1 MDFVFK
7 TEWMNAISKLKPE
20 QQAEAYSAIRTIVEE
35 QSIPEGLSFEVDFLL
50 TAIYSQIVDGMDIPS
65 KRGAPKGNR
74 NAAKKQI
81 ENNSET
87 IEKQIENNSET
98 IEKQKKQIENNS
110 ETIEKQIENNSETI
124 EKQKKQIENNSE
136 AIEKQIKTN
145 KTIEKQI
152 KTNKT
157 IEKQKK
163 QIKTNKT
170 IGLNCFSEKEETP
183 SSPTPPTTPEEKA
196 PEEKENY
203 DYVVAK
209 EREKPTS
216 PTATEIIPVSEIE
229 DVLLGEEMWVEA
241 MCYKY
246 NLPRDRLAVQI
257 HTIKRGW
264 IERGQDYK
272 TIQDAKKHADS
283 ILNIRRANGELA
295 QPPAWNEFL
304 YDLMAPHIDALGY
317 NDEIFAAFGR
327 HYMQDVGNGKPFFVG
342 IPRFEEEIFERMK
355 NFKESYKPPEY
366 EQPVQSGSGS
376 QSA

>member
-35 QSIPEGLSFEVDFLL
+35 QSMPEGLSFEVDFLL

-87 IEKQIENNSET
+87 IEKQ
-98 IEKQKKQIENNS
+98 
-110 ETIEKQIENNSETI
+110 
-124 EKQKKQIENNSE
+124 
-136 AIEKQIKTN
+136 
-145 KTIEKQI
+145 
-152 KTNKT
+152 
-157 IEKQKK
+157 KK

-170 IGLNCFSEKEETP
+170 IDLNCFSEKEETP
-183 SSPTPPTTPEEKA
+183 SPPTSPTTPEEKV

-229 DVLLGEEMWVEA
+229 DVLMGEDMWVEA

-272 TIQDAKKHADS
+272 TIQDAKRHADS
-283 ILNIRRANGELA
+283 LLNIRRANGELA
-295 QPPAWNEFL
+295 RPPAWNEFL

-327 HYMQDVGNGKPFFVG
+327 HYMQDVGNGKPFFLG
-342 IPRFEEEIFERMK
+342 IPRFEEDIYERMK
-355 NFKESYKPPEY
+355 NFKETYKPPEY

>member
-1 MDFVFK
+1 
-7 TEWMNAISKLKPE
+7 MNAISKLKPE

-35 QSIPEGLSFEVDFLL
+35 QSMPEGLSFEVDFLL

-87 IEKQIENNSET
+87 IEKQI
-98 IEKQKKQIENNS
+98 
-110 ETIEKQIENNSETI
+110 
-124 EKQKKQIENNSE
+124 
-136 AIEKQIKTN
+136 KTN
-145 KTIEKQI
+145 E
-152 KTNKT
+152 T

-170 IGLNCFSEKEETP
+170 IDLNCFSEKEETP
-183 SSPTPPTTPEEKA
+183 SSPTPPTTPEEKV

-229 DVLLGEEMWVEA
+229 DVLMGEEIWVEA

-246 NLPRDRLAVQI
+246 NLPRDRLAVQL

-264 IERGQDYK
+264 IERGQDFK
-272 TIQDAKKHADS
+272 TLQDAKRHADS
-283 ILNIRRANGELA
+283 LLNIRRANGELA

-317 NDEIFAAFGR
+317 DDEIFTAFGR
-327 HYMQDVGNGKPFFVG
+327 HYMQDVGNGKPFFIG
-342 IPRFEEEIFERMK
+342 IPRFEEEIYERMK

-366 EQPVQSGSGS
+366 EQPMQPGSGS

>member
-35 QSIPEGLSFEVDFLL
+35 QSMPDGLSFEVDFLL

-87 IEKQIENNSET
+87 IEKQ
-98 IEKQKKQIENNS
+98 
-110 ETIEKQIENNSETI
+110 
-124 EKQKKQIENNSE
+124 
-136 AIEKQIKTN
+136 
-145 KTIEKQI
+145 
-152 KTNKT
+152 
-157 IEKQKK
+157 KK

-170 IGLNCFSEKEETP
+170 IDLNCFSEKEETP
-183 SSPTPPTTPEEKA
+183 SPPTPPTTQEEKDL
-196 PEEKENY
+196 EEKENY

-229 DVLLGEEMWVEA
+229 DVLMGEDMWVEA

-272 TIQDAKKHADS
+272 TIQDAKRHADS
-283 ILNIRRANGELA
+283 LLNIRRANGELA

-304 YDLMAPHIDALGY
+304 YDLMAPHIDDLGY
-317 NDEIFAAFGR
+317 DDEIFTAFGR
-327 HYMQDVGNGKPFFVG
+327 HYMQDVGNGKPFFIG

-355 NFKESYKPPEY
+355 NFKESYKPPEN

>member
-35 QSIPEGLSFEVDFLL
+35 QSMPDGLSFEVDFLL

-87 IEKQIENNSET
+87 IEKQI
-98 IEKQKKQIENNS
+98 
-110 ETIEKQIENNSETI
+110 
-124 EKQKKQIENNSE
+124 
-136 AIEKQIKTN
+136 KTN
-145 KTIEKQI
+145 KTID
-152 KTNKT
+152 
-157 IEKQKK
+157 
-163 QIKTNKT
+163 
-170 IGLNCFSEKEETP
+170 LNCFSEKEETP

-196 PEEKENY
+196 LEEKENY

-229 DVLLGEEMWVEA
+229 DVLMGEDMWVEA

-272 TIQDAKKHADS
+272 TIQDAKRHADS
-283 ILNIRRANGELA
+283 LLNIRRANGELA

-304 YDLMAPHIDALGY
+304 YDLMAPHIDDLGY
-317 NDEIFAAFGR
+317 DDEIFTAFGR
-327 HYMQDVGNGKPFFVG
+327 HYMQDVGNGKPFFIG
-342 IPRFEEEIFERMK
+342 IPRFEEEIYERMK

>member
-35 QSIPEGLSFEVDFLL
+35 QSMPEGLSFEVDFLL

-110 ETIEKQIENNSETI
+110 ETIEKQ
-124 EKQKKQIENNSE
+124 K
-136 AIEKQIKTN
+136 
-145 KTIEKQI
+145 KQI

-170 IGLNCFSEKEETP
+170 IDLNCFSEKEETP
-183 SSPTPPTTPEEKA
+183 SSPTPPTTPEEKVV

-229 DVLLGEEMWVEA
+229 DVLMGEEIWVEA

-246 NLPRDRLAVQI
+246 NLPRDRLAVQL

-264 IERGQDYK
+264 IERGQEYK

-283 ILNIRRANGELA
+283 LLNIRRVNGELDK
-295 QPPAWNEFL
+295 PPAWNEFL

-317 NDEIFAAFGR
+317 DDEIFTAFGR
-327 HYMQDVGNGKPFFVG
+327 HYMQDVGNGKPFFIG
-342 IPRFEEEIFERMK
+342 IPRFEEDIYERMK
-355 NFKESYKPPEY
+355 NFKETYKPPEY
-366 EQPVQSGSGS
+366 EQPMQSGSGS

>member
-20 QQAEAYSAIRTIVEE
+20 QQAEAYSAIQTIVEE
-35 QSIPEGLSFEVDFLL
+35 QSMPDGLSFEVDFLL

-87 IEKQIENNSET
+87 IEKQ
-98 IEKQKKQIENNS
+98 
-110 ETIEKQIENNSETI
+110 
-124 EKQKKQIENNSE
+124 
-136 AIEKQIKTN
+136 
-145 KTIEKQI
+145 
-152 KTNKT
+152 
-157 IEKQKK
+157 KK

-170 IGLNCFSEKEETP
+170 IDLNCFSEKEETP

-196 PEEKENY
+196 LEEKGNY

-216 PTATEIIPVSEIE
+216 PTATEFIPMSESE
-229 DVLLGEEMWVEA
+229 DVLMGEDMWVEA

-272 TIQDAKKHADS
+272 TIQDAKRHADS
-283 ILNIRRANGELA
+283 LLNIRRANGELA

-317 NDEIFAAFGR
+317 DDEIFAAFGR
-327 HYMQDVGNGKPFFVG
+327 HYMQDVGNGKPFFIG
-342 IPRFEEEIFERMK
+342 IPRFEEEIYERMK
-355 NFKESYKPPEY
+355 NFKESYKPPEN
-366 EQPVQSGSGS
+366 EQPVQS
-376 QSA
+376 

>member
-35 QSIPEGLSFEVDFLL
+35 QSIPDGLSFEVDFLL

-87 IEKQIENNSET
+87 IEKQ
-98 IEKQKKQIENNS
+98 
-110 ETIEKQIENNSETI
+110 
-124 EKQKKQIENNSE
+124 
-136 AIEKQIKTN
+136 
-145 KTIEKQI
+145 
-152 KTNKT
+152 
-157 IEKQKK
+157 KK

-170 IGLNCFSEKEETP
+170 IDLNCFSEKEETP

-196 PEEKENY
+196 PKEKENY

-229 DVLLGEEMWVEA
+229 DVLMGEDMWVEA

-283 ILNIRRANGELA
+283 LLNIRRANGELA

-317 NDEIFAAFGR
+317 DDEIFTAFGR
-327 HYMQDVGNGKPFFVG
+327 HYMQDVGNGKPFFIG

>member
-35 QSIPEGLSFEVDFLL
+35 QSMPEGLSFEVDFLL

-74 NAAKKQI
+74 NAVK
-81 ENNSET
+81 
-87 IEKQIENNSET
+87 KQIENNSET
-98 IEKQKKQIENNS
+98 IEKQKKQI
-110 ETIEKQIENNSETI
+110 
-124 EKQKKQIENNSE
+124 
-136 AIEKQIKTN
+136 KTN
-145 KTIEKQI
+145 KTID
-152 KTNKT
+152 
-157 IEKQKK
+157 
-163 QIKTNKT
+163 
-170 IGLNCFSEKEETP
+170 LNCFSEKEETP
-183 SSPTPPTTPEEKA
+183 SSPTPPTTQEEKA

-229 DVLLGEEMWVEA
+229 DVLMGEEMWVEA

-264 IERGQDYK
+264 IERGQDFK
-272 TIQDAKKHADS
+272 TLQDAKKHADS
-283 ILNIRRANGELA
+283 LLNIRRANGELA

-327 HYMQDVGNGKPFFVG
+327 HYMQDVGNGKPFFIG
-342 IPRFEEEIFERMK
+342 IPRFEEDIYERMK
-355 NFKESYKPPEY
+355 NFKETYKPPEY
-366 EQPVQSGSGS
+366 EQPMQSGSGS

>member
-35 QSIPEGLSFEVDFLL
+35 QSMPEGLSFEVDFLL

-74 NAAKKQI
+74 NAVK
-81 ENNSET
+81 
-87 IEKQIENNSET
+87 KQIENNSET
-98 IEKQKKQIENNS
+98 IEKQKKQI
-110 ETIEKQIENNSETI
+110 
-124 EKQKKQIENNSE
+124 
-136 AIEKQIKTN
+136 KTN
-145 KTIEKQI
+145 KTID
-152 KTNKT
+152 
-157 IEKQKK
+157 
-163 QIKTNKT
+163 
-170 IGLNCFSEKEETP
+170 LNCFSEKEETP
-183 SSPTPPTTPEEKA
+183 SSPTPPTTQEEKA

-216 PTATEIIPVSEIE
+216 PTATEIIPMSDIE
-229 DVLLGEEMWVEA
+229 DVLMGEDMWVEA

-246 NLPRDRLAVQI
+246 NLPRDRLAVQL

-283 ILNIRRANGELA
+283 LLNIRRANGELA

-327 HYMQDVGNGKPFFVG
+327 HYMQDVGNGKPFFLG
-342 IPRFEEEIFERMK
+342 IPRFEEDIYERMK
-355 NFKESYKPPEY
+355 NFKETYKPTEY
-366 EQPVQSGSGS
+366 EQLVQSGSGS

>member
-35 QSIPEGLSFEVDFLL
+35 QSMPEGLSFEVDFLL

-87 IEKQIENNSET
+87 IEKQ
-98 IEKQKKQIENNS
+98 
-110 ETIEKQIENNSETI
+110 
-124 EKQKKQIENNSE
+124 
-136 AIEKQIKTN
+136 
-145 KTIEKQI
+145 
-152 KTNKT
+152 
-157 IEKQKK
+157 KK

-170 IGLNCFSEKEETP
+170 IDLNCFSEKEETP

-203 DYVVAK
+203 DYVVVK

-229 DVLLGEEMWVEA
+229 DVLMGEEIWVEA

-246 NLPRDRLAVQI
+246 NLPRDRLAVQL

-264 IERGQDYK
+264 IERGQDFK
-272 TIQDAKKHADS
+272 TLQDAKKHADS
-283 ILNIRRANGELA
+283 LLNIRRANGELA

-317 NDEIFAAFGR
+317 DDEIFTAFGR
-327 HYMQDVGNGKPFFVG
+327 HYMQDVGNGKPFFIG
-342 IPRFEEEIFERMK
+342 IPRFEEEIYERMK
-355 NFKESYKPPEY
+355 NFKESYKPPEN
-366 EQPVQSGSGS
+366 EQPMQPGSGS

>member
-20 QQAEAYSAIRTIVEE
+20 QQAEAYSVIRTIVEE
-35 QSIPEGLSFEVDFLL
+35 QSMPEGLSFEVDFLL

-74 NAAKKQI
+74 NAVK
-81 ENNSET
+81 
-87 IEKQIENNSET
+87 KQIENNSET
-98 IEKQKKQIENNS
+98 IEKQKKQI
-110 ETIEKQIENNSETI
+110 
-124 EKQKKQIENNSE
+124 
-136 AIEKQIKTN
+136 KTN
-145 KTIEKQI
+145 KTID
-152 KTNKT
+152 
-157 IEKQKK
+157 
-163 QIKTNKT
+163 
-170 IGLNCFSEKEETP
+170 LNCFSEKEETP

-229 DVLLGEEMWVEA
+229 DVLMGEDMWVEA

-283 ILNIRRANGELA
+283 LLNIRRANGELA

-327 HYMQDVGNGKPFFVG
+327 HYMQDVGNGKPFFIG

>member
-1 MDFVFK
+1 MV
-7 TEWMNAISKLKPE
+7 S
-20 QQAEAYSAIRTIVEE
+20 
-35 QSIPEGLSFEVDFLL
+35 EGF
-50 TAIYSQIVDGMDIPS
+50 P
-65 KRGAPKGNR
+65 
-74 NAAKKQI
+74 
-81 ENNSET
+81 
-87 IEKQIENNSET
+87 
-98 IEKQKKQIENNS
+98 
-110 ETIEKQIENNSETI
+110 
-124 EKQKKQIENNSE
+124 
-136 AIEKQIKTN
+136 
-145 KTIEKQI
+145 
-152 KTNKT
+152 
-157 IEKQKK
+157 
-163 QIKTNKT
+163 
-170 IGLNCFSEKEETP
+170 EKEETP

-196 PEEKENY
+196 LEEKENY

-229 DVLLGEEMWVEA
+229 DVLMGEDMWVEA

-272 TIQDAKKHADS
+272 TIQDAKKHTDS
-283 ILNIRRANGELA
+283 LLNIRRANGELA

-317 NDEIFAAFGR
+317 DDEIFAAFGR
-327 HYMQDVGNGKPFFVG
+327 HYMQDVGNGKPFFIG
-342 IPRFEEEIFERMK
+342 IPRFEEEIYERMK
-355 NFKESYKPPEY
+355 NFKESYKPPEN

>member
-1 MDFVFK
+1 
-7 TEWMNAISKLKPE
+7 MNAISKLKPE

-35 QSIPEGLSFEVDFLL
+35 QSMPEGLSFEVDFLL

-87 IEKQIENNSET
+87 IEKQ
-98 IEKQKKQIENNS
+98 
-110 ETIEKQIENNSETI
+110 
-124 EKQKKQIENNSE
+124 
-136 AIEKQIKTN
+136 
-145 KTIEKQI
+145 
-152 KTNKT
+152 
-157 IEKQKK
+157 KK

-170 IGLNCFSEKEETP
+170 IDLNCFSEKEETP
-183 SSPTPPTTPEEKA
+183 SSPTPPTTQEEKA

-229 DVLLGEEMWVEA
+229 DVLMGEDMWVEA

-283 ILNIRRANGELA
+283 LLNIRRANGELA

-317 NDEIFAAFGR
+317 DDEVFTAFGR
-327 HYMQDVGNGKPFFVG
+327 HYMQDVGNGKPFFIG

-355 NFKESYKPPEY
+355 NFKESYKPPEN
-366 EQPVQSGSGS
+366 EQPVQPGSGS

>member
-1 MDFVFK
+1 
-7 TEWMNAISKLKPE
+7 MNAISKLKPE

-35 QSIPEGLSFEVDFLL
+35 QSMPEGLSFEVDFLL

-74 NAAKKQI
+74 NAVK
-81 ENNSET
+81 
-87 IEKQIENNSET
+87 KQIENNSET
-98 IEKQKKQIENNS
+98 IEKQKKQI
-110 ETIEKQIENNSETI
+110 
-124 EKQKKQIENNSE
+124 
-136 AIEKQIKTN
+136 KTN
-145 KTIEKQI
+145 KTID
-152 KTNKT
+152 
-157 IEKQKK
+157 
-163 QIKTNKT
+163 
-170 IGLNCFSEKEETP
+170 LNCFSEKEETP
-183 SSPTPPTTPEEKA
+183 SPPTPPTTPEEKV

-229 DVLLGEEMWVEA
+229 DILMGEDMWVEA

-264 IERGQDYK
+264 IERGQDFK
-272 TIQDAKKHADS
+272 TLQDAKKHADS
-283 ILNIRRANGELA
+283 LLNIRRANGELA

-304 YDLMAPHIDALGY
+304 YDLMAPHIAALGY

-327 HYMQDVGNGKPFFVG
+327 HYMQVVGNGKPFFIG

-355 NFKESYKPPEY
+355 NFKETYKPPEN

>member
-7 TEWMNAISKLKPE
+7 TEWMNAISKLRPE
-20 QQAEAYSAIRTIVEE
+20 QQAEAYSAIRSIVEE
-35 QSIPEGLSFEVDFLL
+35 QSMPEGLSFEVDFLL
-50 TAIYSQIVDGMDIPS
+50 TAIYSQIVDGMDIPG

-74 NAAKKQI
+74 NAVK
-81 ENNSET
+81 
-87 IEKQIENNSET
+87 KQIENNSET
-98 IEKQKKQIENNS
+98 IEKQKKQI
-110 ETIEKQIENNSETI
+110 
-124 EKQKKQIENNSE
+124 
-136 AIEKQIKTN
+136 KTN
-145 KTIEKQI
+145 KTID
-152 KTNKT
+152 
-157 IEKQKK
+157 
-163 QIKTNKT
+163 
-170 IGLNCFSEKEETP
+170 LNCFSEKEETP

-216 PTATEIIPVSEIE
+216 PTATEIIPMSEIE

-264 IERGQDYK
+264 IERGQDFK
-272 TIQDAKKHADS
+272 TLQDAKRHADS
-283 ILNIRRANGELA
+283 LLNIRRANGELA

-304 YDLMAPHIDALGY
+304 YDLMAPHIAALGY

-327 HYMQDVGNGKPFFVG
+327 HYMQDVGNGKPFFLG
-342 IPRFEEEIFERMK
+342 IPRFEEDIYERMK

-366 EQPVQSGSGS
+366 EQSMQPGSGS

>member
-1 MDFVFK
+1 
-7 TEWMNAISKLKPE
+7 MNAISKLKPE

-35 QSIPEGLSFEVDFLL
+35 QSMPEGLSFEVDFLL

-87 IEKQIENNSET
+87 IEKQ
-98 IEKQKKQIENNS
+98 
-110 ETIEKQIENNSETI
+110 
-124 EKQKKQIENNSE
+124 
-136 AIEKQIKTN
+136 
-145 KTIEKQI
+145 
-152 KTNKT
+152 
-157 IEKQKK
+157 KK

-170 IGLNCFSEKEETP
+170 IDLNCFSEKEETP

-229 DVLLGEEMWVEA
+229 DVLMGEDMWVEA

-264 IERGQDYK
+264 IERGQDFK
-272 TIQDAKKHADS
+272 TLQDAKKHADS
-283 ILNIRRANGELA
+283 LLNIRRANGELA

-317 NDEIFAAFGR
+317 DDEIFTAFGR
-327 HYMQDVGNGKPFFVG
+327 HYMQDVGNGKPFFIG

>member
-1 MDFVFK
+1 
-7 TEWMNAISKLKPE
+7 MNAISKLKPE

-35 QSIPEGLSFEVDFLL
+35 QSMPDGLSFEVDFLL

-87 IEKQIENNSET
+87 IEKQ
-98 IEKQKKQIENNS
+98 
-110 ETIEKQIENNSETI
+110 
-124 EKQKKQIENNSE
+124 
-136 AIEKQIKTN
+136 
-145 KTIEKQI
+145 
-152 KTNKT
+152 
-157 IEKQKK
+157 KK

-170 IGLNCFSEKEETP
+170 IDLNCFSEKEETP
-183 SSPTPPTTPEEKA
+183 SPPTPPTTPEEKA
-196 PEEKENY
+196 LEEKENY

-229 DVLLGEEMWVEA
+229 DVLMGEDMWVEA

-264 IERGQDYK
+264 IERGQDFK
-272 TIQDAKKHADS
+272 TLQDAKRHADS
-283 ILNIRRANGELA
+283 LLNIRRANGELA

-304 YDLMAPHIDALGY
+304 YDLMAPHIAALGY
-317 NDEIFAAFGR
+317 DDEIFTAFGR
-327 HYMQDVGNGKPFFVG
+327 HYMQDVGNGKPFFIG
-342 IPRFEEEIFERMK
+342 IPRFEEDIYERMK
-355 NFKESYKPPEY
+355 NFKETYKPPEY
-366 EQPVQSGSGS
+366 EQPMQSGSGS

>member
-1 MDFVFK
+1 
-7 TEWMNAISKLKPE
+7 MNAISKLKPE

-35 QSIPEGLSFEVDFLL
+35 QSMPEGLSFEVDFLL

-87 IEKQIENNSET
+87 IEKQ
-98 IEKQKKQIENNS
+98 
-110 ETIEKQIENNSETI
+110 
-124 EKQKKQIENNSE
+124 
-136 AIEKQIKTN
+136 
-145 KTIEKQI
+145 
-152 KTNKT
+152 
-157 IEKQKK
+157 KK

-170 IGLNCFSEKEETP
+170 IDLNCFSEKEETP
-183 SSPTPPTTPEEKA
+183 SSPTPPTTQEEKA

-203 DYVVAK
+203 DVVVAK

-229 DVLLGEEMWVEA
+229 DVLMGEDMWVEA

-283 ILNIRRANGELA
+283 LLNIRRANGELA

-317 NDEIFAAFGR
+317 DDEVFTAFGR
-327 HYMQDVGNGKPFFVG
+327 HYMQDVGNGKPFFIG

-355 NFKESYKPPEY
+355 NFKESYKPPE
-366 EQPVQSGSGS
+366 
-376 QSA
+376 

>member
-1 MDFVFK
+1 MA
-7 TEWMNAISKLKPE
+7 N
-20 QQAEAYSAIRTIVEE
+20 
-35 QSIPEGLSFEVDFLL
+35 
-50 TAIYSQIVDGMDIPS
+50 
-65 KRGAPKGNR
+65 NR
-74 NAAKKQI
+74 FTFH
-81 ENNSET
+81 ESWLDT
-87 IEKQIENNSET
+87 IETLPQEAQTDALKALLNYALRGIMPAEDDAVGKLIVGLLSAT
-98 IEKQKKQIENNS
+98 IEADRQRREGGSKGGRPKKTSQNHRLQEQKPP
-110 ETIEKQIENNSETI
+110 
-124 EKQKKQIENNSE
+124 
-136 AIEKQIKTN
+136 
-145 KTIEKQI
+145 
-152 KTNKT
+152 
-157 IEKQKK
+157 
-163 QIKTNKT
+163 KT
-170 IGLNCFSEKEETP
+170 IGYDTENHRLQEQKPMVSEGFSEKEETP

-196 PEEKENY
+196 PKEKENY

-283 ILNIRRANGELA
+283 LLNIRRANGELA

-327 HYMQDVGNGKPFFVG
+327 HYMQDVGNGKPFFIG

>member
-1 MDFVFK
+1 
-7 TEWMNAISKLKPE
+7 MNAISKLKPE

-35 QSIPEGLSFEVDFLL
+35 QSMPEGLSFEVDFLL

-87 IEKQIENNSET
+87 IEKQ
-98 IEKQKKQIENNS
+98 
-110 ETIEKQIENNSETI
+110 
-124 EKQKKQIENNSE
+124 
-136 AIEKQIKTN
+136 
-145 KTIEKQI
+145 
-152 KTNKT
+152 
-157 IEKQKK
+157 KK

-170 IGLNCFSEKEETP
+170 IDLNCFSEKEETP
-183 SSPTPPTTPEEKA
+183 SSPTPPTTPEEKV

-229 DVLLGEEMWVEA
+229 DVLMGEDMWVEA

-246 NLPRDRLAVQI
+246 NLPRDRLAVQL

-283 ILNIRRANGELA
+283 LLNIRRANGELA
-295 QPPAWNEFL
+295 RPPAWNEFL

-317 NDEIFAAFGR
+317 DDEIFTAFGR
-327 HYMQDVGNGKPFFVG
+327 HYMQDVGNGKPFFIG
-342 IPRFEEEIFERMK
+342 IPRFEEEIFEIMK

>member
-35 QSIPEGLSFEVDFLL
+35 QSMPEGLSFEVDFLL

-87 IEKQIENNSET
+87 I
-98 IEKQKKQIENNS
+98 
-110 ETIEKQIENNSETI
+110 
-124 EKQKKQIENNSE
+124 
-136 AIEKQIKTN
+136 
-145 KTIEKQI
+145 
-152 KTNKT
+152 
-157 IEKQKK
+157 KK

-170 IGLNCFSEKEETP
+170 NKTIDLNCFSEKEETP
-183 SSPTPPTTPEEKA
+183 SSPTPPTTQEEKA

-229 DVLLGEEMWVEA
+229 DVLMGEDMWVEA

-264 IERGQDYK
+264 IERGQDFK
-272 TIQDAKKHADS
+272 TLQDAKKHADS
-283 ILNIRRANGELA
+283 LLNIRRANGELA

-317 NDEIFAAFGR
+317 DDEIFTAFGR
-327 HYMQDVGNGKPFFVG
+327 HYMQDVGNGKPFFIG
-342 IPRFEEEIFERMK
+342 IPRFEEDIYERMK
-355 NFKESYKPPEY
+355 NFKETYKPPEY
-366 EQPVQSGSGS
+366 EQPMQSGSGS

>member
-1 MDFVFK
+1 
-7 TEWMNAISKLKPE
+7 MNAISKLKPE

-35 QSIPEGLSFEVDFLL
+35 QSMPEGLSFEVDFLL

-74 NAAKKQI
+74 NAVK
-81 ENNSET
+81 
-87 IEKQIENNSET
+87 KQIENNSET
-98 IEKQKKQIENNS
+98 IEKQKKQI
-110 ETIEKQIENNSETI
+110 
-124 EKQKKQIENNSE
+124 
-136 AIEKQIKTN
+136 KTN
-145 KTIEKQI
+145 KTID
-152 KTNKT
+152 
-157 IEKQKK
+157 
-163 QIKTNKT
+163 
-170 IGLNCFSEKEETP
+170 LNCFSEKEETP
-183 SSPTPPTTPEEKA
+183 SSPTPPTTQEEKV
-196 PEEKENY
+196 PKEKENY

-209 EREKPTS
+209 EIEKPTS

-229 DVLLGEEMWVEA
+229 DVLMGEDMWVEA

-264 IERGQDYK
+264 IERGQDFK
-272 TIQDAKKHADS
+272 TLQDAKRHADS
-283 ILNIRRANGELA
+283 LLNIRRANGELA

-327 HYMQDVGNGKPFFVG
+327 HYMQDVGNGKPFFIG

>member
-1 MDFVFK
+1 
-7 TEWMNAISKLKPE
+7 MNAISKLKPE

-35 QSIPEGLSFEVDFLL
+35 QSMPEGLSFEVDFLL

-87 IEKQIENNSET
+87 IEKQ
-98 IEKQKKQIENNS
+98 
-110 ETIEKQIENNSETI
+110 
-124 EKQKKQIENNSE
+124 
-136 AIEKQIKTN
+136 
-145 KTIEKQI
+145 
-152 KTNKT
+152 
-157 IEKQKK
+157 KK

-170 IGLNCFSEKEETP
+170 IDLNCFSEKEETP

-283 ILNIRRANGELA
+283 LLNIRRANGELA

-327 HYMQDVGNGKPFFVG
+327 HYMQDVGNGKPFFLG
-342 IPRFEEEIFERMK
+342 IPRFEEDIYERMK
-355 NFKESYKPPEY
+355 NFKETYKPPEY

>member
-35 QSIPEGLSFEVDFLL
+35 QSMPDGLSFEVDFLL
-50 TAIYSQIVDGMDIPS
+50 TAIYSQIVDGMDIPC

-87 IEKQIENNSET
+87 IEKQ
-98 IEKQKKQIENNS
+98 
-110 ETIEKQIENNSETI
+110 
-124 EKQKKQIENNSE
+124 
-136 AIEKQIKTN
+136 
-145 KTIEKQI
+145 
-152 KTNKT
+152 
-157 IEKQKK
+157 KK

-170 IGLNCFSEKEETP
+170 IDLNCFSEKEETP
-183 SSPTPPTTPEEKA
+183 SSPTPPTTPEEKT
-196 PEEKENY
+196 PKEKENY

-264 IERGQDYK
+264 IERGQDFK
-272 TIQDAKKHADS
+272 TLQDAKKHADS
-283 ILNIRRANGELA
+283 LLNIRRANGELA

-304 YDLMAPHIDALGY
+304 YDLMAPHIDDLGY
-317 NDEIFAAFGR
+317 DDEIFTAFGR
-327 HYMQDVGNGKPFFVG
+327 HYMQDVGNGKPFFLG
-342 IPRFEEEIFERMK
+342 IPRFEEDIYERMK
-355 NFKESYKPPEY
+355 NFKESYKPPEN

>member
-35 QSIPEGLSFEVDFLL
+35 QSMPEGLSFEVDFLL

-74 NAAKKQI
+74 NAVK
-81 ENNSET
+81 
-87 IEKQIENNSET
+87 KQIENNSET
-98 IEKQKKQIENNS
+98 IEKQKKQI
-110 ETIEKQIENNSETI
+110 
-124 EKQKKQIENNSE
+124 
-136 AIEKQIKTN
+136 KTN
-145 KTIEKQI
+145 KTID
-152 KTNKT
+152 
-157 IEKQKK
+157 
-163 QIKTNKT
+163 
-170 IGLNCFSEKEETP
+170 LNCFSEKEETP
-183 SSPTPPTTPEEKA
+183 SSPTPPTTQEEKDL
-196 PEEKENY
+196 EEKENY

-229 DVLLGEEMWVEA
+229 DVLMGEDMWVEA

-246 NLPRDRLAVQI
+246 NLPRDRLAVQL

-283 ILNIRRANGELA
+283 LLNIRRANGELA
-295 QPPAWNEFL
+295 RPPAWNEFL

-327 HYMQDVGNGKPFFVG
+327 HYMQDVGNGKPFFLG
-342 IPRFEEEIFERMK
+342 IPRFEEDIYERMK
-355 NFKESYKPPEY
+355 NFKETYKPPEY

>member
-1 MDFVFK
+1 MA
-7 TEWMNAISKLKPE
+7 N
-20 QQAEAYSAIRTIVEE
+20 
-35 QSIPEGLSFEVDFLL
+35 
-50 TAIYSQIVDGMDIPS
+50 
-65 KRGAPKGNR
+65 NR
-74 NAAKKQI
+74 FTFH
-81 ENNSET
+81 ESWLDT
-87 IEKQIENNSET
+87 IETLPQEAQTDALKALLNYALRGIMPAEDDAVGKLIVGLLSATIDADRQRRAGGCKGGRPKKTSQNHRLQEQKPMVSE
-98 IEKQKKQIENNS
+98 
-110 ETIEKQIENNSETI
+110 
-124 EKQKKQIENNSE
+124 
-136 AIEKQIKTN
+136 
-145 KTIEKQI
+145 
-152 KTNKT
+152 
-157 IEKQKK
+157 
-163 QIKTNKT
+163 
-170 IGLNCFSEKEETP
+170 GFSEKEETP

-229 DVLLGEEMWVEA
+229 DVLMGEDMWVEA

-264 IERGQDYK
+264 IERGQDFK
-272 TIQDAKKHADS
+272 TLQDAKRHADS
-283 ILNIRRANGELA
+283 LLNIRRANGELA

-317 NDEIFAAFGR
+317 DDEIFTAFGR
-327 HYMQDVGNGKPFFVG
+327 HYMQDVGNGKPFFIG

>member
-35 QSIPEGLSFEVDFLL
+35 QSMPDGLSFEVDFLL

-87 IEKQIENNSET
+87 IEKQ
-98 IEKQKKQIENNS
+98 
-110 ETIEKQIENNSETI
+110 
-124 EKQKKQIENNSE
+124 
-136 AIEKQIKTN
+136 
-145 KTIEKQI
+145 
-152 KTNKT
+152 
-157 IEKQKK
+157 KK

-170 IGLNCFSEKEETP
+170 IDLNCFSEKEETP

-229 DVLLGEEMWVEA
+229 DILMGEDMWVEA

-283 ILNIRRANGELA
+283 LLNIRRANGELA

-327 HYMQDVGNGKPFFVG
+327 HYMQDVGNGKP
-342 IPRFEEEIFERMK
+342 R
-355 NFKESYKPPEY
+355 
-366 EQPVQSGSGS
+366 SGR
-376 QSA
+376 AHV

>member
-35 QSIPEGLSFEVDFLL
+35 QSMPEGLSFEVDFLL

-74 NAAKKQI
+74 NAVK
-81 ENNSET
+81 
-87 IEKQIENNSET
+87 KQIENNSET
-98 IEKQKKQIENNS
+98 IEKQKKQI
-110 ETIEKQIENNSETI
+110 
-124 EKQKKQIENNSE
+124 
-136 AIEKQIKTN
+136 KTN
-145 KTIEKQI
+145 KTID
-152 KTNKT
+152 
-157 IEKQKK
+157 
-163 QIKTNKT
+163 
-170 IGLNCFSEKEETP
+170 LNCFSEKEETP

-229 DVLLGEEMWVEA
+229 DILMGEDMWVEA

-264 IERGQDYK
+264 IERGQDFK
-272 TIQDAKKHADS
+272 TLQDAKKHADS
-283 ILNIRRANGELA
+283 LLNIRRANGELA

-327 HYMQDVGNGKPFFVG
+327 HYMQDVGNGKPFFIG
-342 IPRFEEEIFERMK
+342 IPRFEEDIYERMK
-355 NFKESYKPPEY
+355 NFKETYKPPEY

>member
-35 QSIPEGLSFEVDFLL
+35 QSMPDGLSFEVDFLL
-50 TAIYSQIVDGMDIPS
+50 TAIYNQIVDGMDIPS

-87 IEKQIENNSET
+87 IEKQ
-98 IEKQKKQIENNS
+98 KKQI
-110 ETIEKQIENNSETI
+110 
-124 EKQKKQIENNSE
+124 
-136 AIEKQIKTN
+136 KQIKTN
-145 KTIEKQI
+145 KTID
-152 KTNKT
+152 
-157 IEKQKK
+157 
-163 QIKTNKT
+163 
-170 IGLNCFSEKEETP
+170 LNCFSEKEETP

-229 DVLLGEEMWVEA
+229 DVLMGEDMWVEA

-283 ILNIRRANGELA
+283 LLNIRRANGELA

-317 NDEIFAAFGR
+317 DDEIFTAFGR
-327 HYMQDVGNGKPFFVG
+327 HYMQDVGNGKPFFIG
-342 IPRFEEEIFERMK
+342 IPRFEEEIYERMK

>member
-35 QSIPEGLSFEVDFLL
+35 QSMPDGLSFEVDFLL
-50 TAIYSQIVDGMDIPS
+50 TAIYSQIVDGMDIPG

-87 IEKQIENNSET
+87 IEKQ
-98 IEKQKKQIENNS
+98 
-110 ETIEKQIENNSETI
+110 
-124 EKQKKQIENNSE
+124 
-136 AIEKQIKTN
+136 
-145 KTIEKQI
+145 
-152 KTNKT
+152 
-157 IEKQKK
+157 KK

-170 IGLNCFSEKEETP
+170 IDLNCFSEKEETP

-196 PEEKENY
+196 LEEKENY

-229 DVLLGEEMWVEA
+229 DVLMGEDMWVEA

-272 TIQDAKKHADS
+272 TIQDAKRHADS
-283 ILNIRRANGELA
+283 LLNIRRANGELA

-317 NDEIFAAFGR
+317 DDEIFTAFGR
-327 HYMQDVGNGKPFFVG
+327 HYMQDVGNGKPFFIG
-342 IPRFEEEIFERMK
+342 IPRFEEEIYERMK

>member
-35 QSIPEGLSFEVDFLL
+35 QSMPDGLSFEVDFLL

-87 IEKQIENNSET
+87 IEKQ
-98 IEKQKKQIENNS
+98 
-110 ETIEKQIENNSETI
+110 
-124 EKQKKQIENNSE
+124 
-136 AIEKQIKTN
+136 
-145 KTIEKQI
+145 
-152 KTNKT
+152 
-157 IEKQKK
+157 KK

-170 IGLNCFSEKEETP
+170 IDLNCFSEKEETP
-183 SSPTPPTTPEEKA
+183 SSPTPPTTPEEKT
-196 PEEKENY
+196 PKEKENY

-229 DVLLGEEMWVEA
+229 DVLMGEDMWVEA

-283 ILNIRRANGELA
+283 LLNIRRANGELA

-327 HYMQDVGNGKPFFVG
+327 HYMQDVGNGKPFFIG
-342 IPRFEEEIFERMK
+342 IPRFEEEIYERMK
-355 NFKESYKPPEY
+355 NFKESYKPPEN

>member
-35 QSIPEGLSFEVDFLL
+35 QSMPEGLSFEVDFLL

-74 NAAKKQI
+74 NAVK
-81 ENNSET
+81 
-87 IEKQIENNSET
+87 KQIENNSET
-98 IEKQKKQIENNS
+98 IEKQKKQI
-110 ETIEKQIENNSETI
+110 
-124 EKQKKQIENNSE
+124 
-136 AIEKQIKTN
+136 KTN
-145 KTIEKQI
+145 KTID
-152 KTNKT
+152 
-157 IEKQKK
+157 
-163 QIKTNKT
+163 
-170 IGLNCFSEKEETP
+170 LNCFSEKEETP
-183 SSPTPPTTPEEKA
+183 SSPTPPTTQEEKA

-283 ILNIRRANGELA
+283 LLNIRRANGELA

-327 HYMQDVGNGKPFFVG
+327 HYMQDVGNGKPFFLG
-342 IPRFEEEIFERMK
+342 IPRFEEDIYERMK
-355 NFKESYKPPEY
+355 NFKETYKPPEY

>member
-1 MDFVFK
+1 M
-7 TEWMNAISKLKPE
+7 
-20 QQAEAYSAIRTIVEE
+20 Q
-35 QSIPEGLSFEVDFLL
+35 
-50 TAIYSQIVDGMDIPS
+50 
-65 KRGAPKGNR
+65 PKSNR
-74 NAAKKQI
+74 RMA
-81 ENNSET
+81 NNRFTFHESWLDT
-87 IEKQIENNSET
+87 IETLPQEAQTDALKALLNYALRGIMPAEDDAVGKLIVGLLSAT
-98 IEKQKKQIENNS
+98 IDADRQRRAGGCKGGRPKKTSQNHRLQEQKPP
-110 ETIEKQIENNSETI
+110 
-124 EKQKKQIENNSE
+124 
-136 AIEKQIKTN
+136 
-145 KTIEKQI
+145 
-152 KTNKT
+152 
-157 IEKQKK
+157 
-163 QIKTNKT
+163 KT
-170 IGLNCFSEKEETP
+170 IGYVPQNHRLQEQKPMVSEGFSEKEETP
-183 SSPTPPTTPEEKA
+183 SSPTPPTTPEEKV

-229 DVLLGEEMWVEA
+229 DVLMGEDMWVEA

-264 IERGQDYK
+264 IERGQDFK
-272 TIQDAKKHADS
+272 TLQDAKKHADS
-283 ILNIRRANGELA
+283 LLNIRRANGELA

-304 YDLMAPHIDALGY
+304 YDLMAPHIAALGY

-327 HYMQDVGNGKPFFVG
+327 HYMQDVGNGKPFFIG

>member
-1 MDFVFK
+1 
-7 TEWMNAISKLKPE
+7 MNAISKLKPE

-35 QSIPEGLSFEVDFLL
+35 QSMPEGLSFEVDFLL

-74 NAAKKQI
+74 NAVKKQI
-81 ENNSET
+81 ENNSG
-87 IEKQIENNSET
+87 
-98 IEKQKKQIENNS
+98 
-110 ETIEKQIENNSETI
+110 
-124 EKQKKQIENNSE
+124 
-136 AIEKQIKTN
+136 
-145 KTIEKQI
+145 
-152 KTNKT
+152 T

-170 IGLNCFSEKEETP
+170 IDLNCFSEKKETP

-229 DVLLGEEMWVEA
+229 DVLMGEDMWVEA

-264 IERGQDYK
+264 IERGQDFK
-272 TIQDAKKHADS
+272 TLLDAKRHADS
-283 ILNIRRANGELA
+283 LLNIRRANGELA

-317 NDEIFAAFGR
+317 DDEIFTAFGR
-327 HYMQDVGNGKPFFVG
+327 HYMQDVGNGKPFFIG
-342 IPRFEEEIFERMK
+342 IPRFEEDIYERMK
-355 NFKESYKPPEY
+355 NFKETYKPPEN
-366 EQPVQSGSGS
+366 EQPMQPGSGS

>member
-35 QSIPEGLSFEVDFLL
+35 QSMPDGLSFEVDFLL

-87 IEKQIENNSET
+87 IEKQ
-98 IEKQKKQIENNS
+98 
-110 ETIEKQIENNSETI
+110 
-124 EKQKKQIENNSE
+124 
-136 AIEKQIKTN
+136 
-145 KTIEKQI
+145 
-152 KTNKT
+152 
-157 IEKQKK
+157 KK

-170 IGLNCFSEKEETP
+170 IDLNCFSEKEETP
-183 SSPTPPTTPEEKA
+183 SPPTPPTTQEEKA
-196 PEEKENY
+196 LEEKENY

-229 DVLLGEEMWVEA
+229 DVLMGEDMWVEA

-264 IERGQDYK
+264 IERGQDFK
-272 TIQDAKKHADS
+272 TLQDAKKHADS
-283 ILNIRRANGELA
+283 LLNIRRANGELA

-317 NDEIFAAFGR
+317 DDEIFTAFGR
-327 HYMQDVGNGKPFFVG
+327 HYMQDVGNGKPFFIG
-342 IPRFEEEIFERMK
+342 IPRFEEEIYERMK
-355 NFKESYKPPEY
+355 NFKESYKPPEN

>member
-35 QSIPEGLSFEVDFLL
+35 QSMPEGLSFEVDFLL

-74 NAAKKQI
+74 NAVK
-81 ENNSET
+81 
-87 IEKQIENNSET
+87 KQIENNSET
-98 IEKQKKQIENNS
+98 IEKQKKQI
-110 ETIEKQIENNSETI
+110 
-124 EKQKKQIENNSE
+124 
-136 AIEKQIKTN
+136 KTN
-145 KTIEKQI
+145 KTID
-152 KTNKT
+152 
-157 IEKQKK
+157 
-163 QIKTNKT
+163 
-170 IGLNCFSEKEETP
+170 LNCFSEKEETP

-229 DVLLGEEMWVEA
+229 DVLMGEDMWVEA

-283 ILNIRRANGELA
+283 LLNIRRANGELA

-317 NDEIFAAFGR
+317 DDEIFTAFGR
-327 HYMQDVGNGKPFFVG
+327 HYMQDVGNGKPFFIG